1 MAMATGTCFANPG
14 LGQPNISAADVLP
27 AQEAC
32 AKAAEANGFT
42 VESIVSSTAE
52 TVTDELTRTTVVLA
66 LTKAGVPYT
75 LTCPLTLPKESIGS
89 TAVGTNDTVSSD
101 DAQANSAI
109 TNSAVADDTVDQSD
123 KAIMHFPSW
132 WWLLVPLLGLL
143 LLLWQLTRQRS
154 ASKPSLVAATQPE
167 DEVDYPPKPQA
178 LAALVTA
185 EPISDPNLL
194 GILPVQPNPTSP
206 EQLLRDFPM
215 ENSDSTPLSPPL
227 VEEKV
232 LSVIQEEMT
241 VKTQEI
247 ARSKVRVNKRVETRE
262 EVVNVPLVHE
272 QVLIEHIPL
281 NQIIEGDIPL
291 ERDEGEVHIIP
302 IFEEVATTETQLWL
316 REEVHITKQRTT
328 ETAHQTVML
337 RREVTDVQRIALAGN
352 VALERSPMPDRLVTE
367 SASQELAPVPAK
379 LIAEAAEVGP
389 SMAFPQ
395 SVSATTQTA
404 ATADETVNE
413 IVIPIMAEEVTLD
426 TQTIPRNRVRV
437 HKRVEH
443 REEVV
448 EAPAIRE
455 ELVIH
460 HIPINQYVEGPPPME
475 REEGGVRII
484 PILEE
489 RVVSKTQLWLREEI
503 HISKRRDM
511 ETVPQTITLRHEVV
525 DVEEI
530 DLENASSK

>member
-1 MAMATGTCFANPG
+1 VGTTDRVSSGN
-14 LGQPNISAADVLP
+14 
-27 AQEAC
+27 AQ
-32 AKAAEANGFT
+32 ANGT
-42 VESIVSSTAE
+42 I
-52 TVTDELTRTTVVLA
+52 
-66 LTKAGVPYT
+66 
-75 LTCPLTLPKESIGS
+75 
-89 TAVGTNDTVSSD
+89 
-101 DAQANSAI
+101 ANSAI
-109 TNSAVADDTVDQSD
+109 ANNTVDRSD
-123 KAIMHFPSW
+123 KTAMHIPSW

-154 ASKPSLVAATQPE
+154 ASRSGLVAATQPE
-167 DEVDYPPKPQA
+167 DEGDYPPKPQA
-178 LAALVTA
+178 LATLATA
-185 EPISDPNLL
+185 EPISDPSFP
-194 GILPVQPNPTSP
+194 GISSIQPDPTPP
-206 EQLLRDFPM
+206 EQLSRDFSM
-215 ENSDSTPLSPPL
+215 ENSDSEPLLPSS

-241 VKTQEI
+241 LATQTV

-272 QVLIEHIPL
+272 QVFIEHIPL

-316 REEVHITKQRTT
+316 REEVHIAKHRIT
-328 ETAHQTVML
+328 ETTHQTVML

-352 VALERSPMPDRLVTE
+352 VALERSPIPDRLVAQ
-367 SASQELAPVPAK
+367 SASQELAPVTAK
-379 LIAEAAEVGP
+379 PIADVAEVGP
-389 SMAFPQ
+389 SMASPQ
-395 SVSATTQTA
+395 SVSATTQTT

-413 IVIPIMAEEVTLD
+413 VVIPIMAEEVTLD

-503 HISKRRDM
+503 HISKRRDT

-530 DLENASSK
+530 DLENASSQ